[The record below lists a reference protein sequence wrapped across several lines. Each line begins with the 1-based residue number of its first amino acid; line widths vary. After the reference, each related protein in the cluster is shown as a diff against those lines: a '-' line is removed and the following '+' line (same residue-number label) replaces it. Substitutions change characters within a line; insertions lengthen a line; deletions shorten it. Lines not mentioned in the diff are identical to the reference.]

1 MSSEYSKLAP
11 LAESQAGAYIT
22 INEMAQAL
30 SVGSLS
36 KTITGNVTLT
46 TEEAANDIIQVDGT
60 LSADATVTFPIH
72 KKLYLVANNTTGGY
86 SLILKVAG
94 GSEIIL
100 EAGRKILIYNDGS
113 NVLPA
118 IDAFPYGLQIGGTL
132 KLPLYTVSSAPAA
145 ASYYGHVIAVTN
157 GDSGALCLAV
167 SDGGN
172 WKRIALGAT
181 ISA

>member
-11 LAESQAGAYIT
+11 LAESQAGAYVT
-22 INEMAQAL
+22 INEMVEAL

-36 KTITGNVTLT
+36 KTITVDTTLSAA
-46 TEEAANDIIQVDGT
+46 EAANDIIQIDGT
-60 LSADATVTFPIH
+60 LAANRTLTFPIH
-72 KKLYLVANNTTGGY
+72 KKLYLVANNTTGGF

-100 EAGRKILIYNDGS
+100 EAGRKILIYNDGT
-113 NVLPA
+113 NLLPA

-132 KLPLYTVSSAPAA
+132 KLPLYTVASAPAA
-145 ASYYGHVIAVTN
+145 ASFYGHVIAVTN

-181 ISA
+181 IST